1 MLCPKCSSKN
11 YCKNGFKDN
20 RQRYLCKD
28 CSLNYSTEH
37 GRGKPKALKQQALE
51 LYLEGL
57 GFRAIGRQLGVSNV
71 AILKWVRKAAS
82 ILRKQLLKE
91 MPREQKALKVM
102 ELDEMWHFALKK
114 SQKRGSGSLSI
125 EKLLP

>member
-1 MLCPKCSSKN
+1 MLCPQCSSEN
-11 YCKNGFKDN
+11 SCKNGFKDD

-28 CSLNYSTEH
+28 CSFNYSTEH

-71 AILKWVRKAAS
+71 AVLKWVRKAAD
-82 ILRKQLLKE
+82 ILRTQLVHEIPTHK
-91 MPREQKALKVM
+91 KAIKVM
-102 ELDEMWHFALKK
+102 EFDEMWHFALKK

-125 EKLLP
+125 EQLLP